1 MVAIMKMRSNL
12 ESIYTIMNFN
22 FNTALCYS
30 TLTETAYWFHINQL
44 PIVQCTAFSA
54 VHK

>member
-1 MVAIMKMRSNL
+1 MAVIMKMLYNL
-12 ESIYTIMNFN
+12 ESSYMIMNFN

-44 PIVQCTAFSA
+44 PVVHCEAFSA
-54 VHK
+54 VYK